1 MKNIIITLLATFL
14 YVGCSTGADKP
25 KHEIGNAETSGQK
38 NLICFKVNGK
48 QVKTSGW
55 NISRFKQNNSPDVCL
70 NITTNMNEE
79 KQAINVN
86 LGGSQPGTYSFDANQ
101 TSKPTSYG
109 SFFPDYAGDMTN
121 SFSFIDGSF
130 TITDMDTVAGMVNGN
145 FHGTVK
151 NLRGERLEISD
162 GHIINA
168 FLKAGIRG
176 Y

>member
-1 MKNIIITLLATFL
+1 
-14 YVGCSTGADKP
+14 
-25 KHEIGNAETSGQK
+25 
-38 NLICFKVNGK
+38 
-48 QVKTSGW
+48 
-55 NISRFKQNNSPDVCL
+55 
-70 NITTNMNEE
+70 
-79 KQAINVN
+79 
-86 LGGSQPGTYSFDANQ
+86 
-101 TSKPTSYG
+101 
-109 SFFPDYAGDMTN
+109 MTN

-162 GHIINA
+162 GHIISA